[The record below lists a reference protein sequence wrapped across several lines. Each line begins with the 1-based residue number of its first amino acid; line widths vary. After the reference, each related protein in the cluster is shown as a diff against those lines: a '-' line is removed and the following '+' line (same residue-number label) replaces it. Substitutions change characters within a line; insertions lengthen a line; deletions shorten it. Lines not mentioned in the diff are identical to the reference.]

1 MSFFEAIILGIIQ
14 GVTEFL
20 PVSSSGHLI
29 VAEKIFHVDTRSD
42 LLFEVVLHLGTL
54 FAVIAA
60 FWSDWKII
68 YKECNRLPSDLI
80 KNMKSCIHNK
90 MYETDEVPYIKILH
104 NPQRK
109 MFVMIIVSTI
119 FTAAVGYFL
128 RDIAGKVSHSVLA
141 AGLGFLITSVFLFVV
156 DYWNYGDKLPKDS
169 NFRQAAVIGLLQGIS
184 VFPGISRSG
193 ITITAGRLFGFRKN
207 YAIRYSYLMS
217 VPVILGAVFLEL
229 GNLKIAG
236 ITWKMGLIY
245 LCGMLSAAITGYF
258 CIRILIRQFQKQR
271 FRIFAIYC
279 ALIGIVSLV
288 CNFMLP
294 IA

>member
-1 MSFFEAIILGIIQ
+1 MSFFEALILGIIQ

-42 LLFEVVLHLGTL
+42 LLFEAMLHLGTL
-54 FAVIAA
+54 LAVIAA
-60 FWSDWKII
+60 FWSDWRIM
-68 YKECNRLPSDLI
+68 YKECIQLPSDLM
-80 KNMKSCIHNK
+80 KNMKACIHNK
-90 MYETDEVPYIKILH
+90 RYETDEAPYIKILH

-109 MFVMIIVSTI
+109 MFVMMIFSTI
-119 FTAAVGYFL
+119 FTSAVGYLFK
-128 RDIAGKVSHSVLA
+128 DIAEKVSHSVLA
-141 AGLGFLITSVFLFVV
+141 AGLGLFITSVFLFVV
-156 DYWNYGDKLPKDS
+156 DYWNYGDRLPKDS

-193 ITITAGRLFGFRKN
+193 ITITAGRFFGFRKN

-217 VPVILGAVFLEL
+217 VPAVFGAVILEL
-229 GNLKIAG
+229 GNLRIAG
-236 ITWKMGLIY
+236 ITWKMGFIY
-245 LCGMLSAAITGYF
+245 LFGMLSAAVTGYF
-258 CIRILIRQFQKQR
+258 CIRLLIRQLQKQR

-288 CNFMLP
+288 CNFILP
-294 IA
+294 IS